1 MTETEVNE
9 KGIVKGVNLKAL
21 QPLRIGIIRNE
32 ANKEDILE
40 YREELIRINKE
51 LGGKVTLVI
60 FGYTLQD
67 VEENWLKGV
76 EFEFVKPTSI
86 IHYFQQ
92 LKALS
97 LDLLFIPLIRN
108 NYNATSENYNKYL
121 EAGLFN
127 IPILTLNIYPYN
139 TLVGD
144 KRNGFIYKDIKEFFP
159 YIEHLYTQRPLL
171 QMVGVSASQ
180 DVKNNFDYSL
190 ENIQEISKLF
200 D

>member
-1 MTETEVNE
+1 MSDTEVNDKGVV
-9 KGIVKGVNLKAL
+9 KGINVKAL
-21 QPLRIGIIRNE
+21 QPLRVGIIRNE

-40 YREELIRINKE
+40 YRDELVRINKE
-51 LGGKVTLVI
+51 LNGKVTLVL
-60 FGYTLQD
+60 FGYTLKD

-92 LKALS
+92 LKALN
-97 LDLLFIPLIRN
+97 LDLLFIPLIRS

-121 EAGLFN
+121 EASLFN

-139 TLVGD
+139 TLIGD
-144 KRNGFIYKDIKEFFP
+144 KRNGFIFKDKKEFFP
-159 YIEHLYTQRPLL
+159 YIEHLYTQRALI
-171 QMVGVSASQ
+171 QMVGASANE
-180 DVKNNFDYSL
+180 DVKNNFDYSV
-190 ENIQEISKLF
+190 ENIEVISELF